1 MHQKCSKTF
10 LENEFV
16 SILNLYTFNWKCLII
31 IINLSNH
38 TYLRQRDSRE
48 TIRLLRKLIYVDF
61 KILWARS
68 IIITKWIY
76 RKERYEPNSR
86 FFYLYE
92 VKSWQN
98 YSIDP
103 LEKEK
108 ESKKINNR
116 KILNRL
122 HNFDLHT
129 PIDRSYNESQKLIS
143 IDYRTF
149 MTQLEKR
156 LWSLFTTS
164 NGRAR
169 KVLTA
174 FTRTVESCPHR
185 HR

>member
-1 MHQKCSKTF
+1 MFDHYNQFKQPYLPASTWLPWNDSALKG
-10 LENEFV
+10 V
-16 SILNLYTFNWKCLII
+16 NLRW
-31 IINLSNH
+31 
-38 TYLRQRDSRE
+38 
-48 TIRLLRKLIYVDF
+48 F